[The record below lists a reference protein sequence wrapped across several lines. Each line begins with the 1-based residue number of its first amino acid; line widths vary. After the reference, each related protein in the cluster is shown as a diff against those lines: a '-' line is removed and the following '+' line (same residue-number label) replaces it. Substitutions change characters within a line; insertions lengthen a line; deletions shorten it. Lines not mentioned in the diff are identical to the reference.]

1 MNYFWR
7 DIMFKKK
14 KFYLILF
21 SVLLLL
27 LSACNNTKTSNNVE
41 QSDDNKLTIMTSI
54 YPLYDFASKI
64 AGDRAEVINLVP
76 AGAEPHDFEPTP
88 KDMATLSKANLFIY
102 NGGGYETWIE
112 DVLSSIDQPE
122 MSILNVSENLDL
134 LTVEE
139 TGGED
144 GHDHGHGEEANHGE
158 ETNHVEEE
166 VHAEAFDPHV
176 WLDPIRAK
184 QMAEMIKEELI
195 KVDEA
200 GKDIYEKNFN
210 ELASEFDTLHSEY
223 ETALSNPSKKEVVV
237 SHAAFGYLTNRYSLE
252 QISISGIT
260 PSDEPSPKELQEI
273 IQFAKDN
280 EVKYILFET
289 LVSPKVAETVQEKIG
304 AKALTL
310 NPLEGLTQQELEE
323 GRDYFSVMRENLES
337 LKLATG
343 SES

>member
-1 MNYFWR
+1 
-7 DIMFKKK
+7 MFKKK

-21 SVLLLL
+21 SVLLLI
-27 LSACNNTKTSNNVE
+27 LSACNNTETSSNVE
-41 QSDDNKLTIMTSI
+41 QPDDNKLTIMTSI

-64 AGDRAEVINLVP
+64 ARDRAEVINLVP

-88 KDMATLSKANLFIY
+88 KDMATLSKADLFIY

-112 DVLSSIDQPE
+112 DVLSSIDQPDL
-122 MSILNVSENLDL
+122 SILNVSENLEL
-134 LTVEE
+134 LTLEE

-144 GHDHGHGEEANHGE
+144 NHDSHGEEANLEE

-166 VHAEAFDPHV
+166 VHAEEFDPHV
-176 WLDPIRAK
+176 WIDPVRAK

-223 ETALSNPSKKEVVV
+223 ETALNNPSKKEVIV
-237 SHAAFGYLTNRYSLE
+237 SHAAFGYLTNRYGLE

-273 IQFAKDN
+273 IQFSKDN

-310 NPLEGLTQQELEE
+310 NPLEGLTQQELKE
-323 GRDYFSVMRENLES
+323 GKDYFSVMRENLES